1 MTYPRAFMMPMGRR
15 KYQGRITVVLSRK
28 RVVSVGRKGKVM
40 YEEIR
45 LQPYLKTNSKVQT
58 KVINDTTSK
67 YRVSKSMWIRIHN
80 TGFKQCCGSRMS
92 IPDQNFSIPDPG
104 SEFFPSRIQELKY

>member
-15 KYQGRITVVLSRK
+15 KYQGRTTVVFSRN

-58 KVINDTTSK
+58 KVSLIPQCTNSK
-67 YRVSKSMWIRIHN
+67 
-80 TGFKQCCGSRMS
+80 
-92 IPDQNFSIPDPG
+92 
-104 SEFFPSRIQELKY
+104 

>member
-15 KYQGRITVVLSRK
+15 KYQGRTTVVFSRN

-45 LQPYLKTNSKVQT
+45 LQPYLKINSKVQT
-58 KVINDTTSK
+58 NVTTMHQQQVQGTVPEST
-67 YRVSKSMWIRIHN
+67 I
-80 TGFKQCCGSRMS
+80 TT
-92 IPDQNFSIPDPG
+92 
-104 SEFFPSRIQELKY
+104 ELHRSVDR

>member
-15 KYQGRITVVLSRK
+15 KYQGRTTVVFSRK
-28 RVVSVGRKGKVM
+28 RVVSVGRKGNVM

-58 KVINDTTSK
+58 KVSLIPQCTNSK
-67 YRVSKSMWIRIHN
+67 
-80 TGFKQCCGSRMS
+80 
-92 IPDQNFSIPDPG
+92 
-104 SEFFPSRIQELKY
+104 